1 MISKIQVV
9 TIGDDGCKDAFAD
22 LALLE
27 SDQSKLDAVERSEL
41 HSIDLT
47 ARSQSDLHLVP
58 KQSRLIMKGYPFE
71 RKQCDYDN
79 QKITHLRPVGLL
91 PLRLRESILVV

>member
-1 MISKIQVV
+1 L
-9 TIGDDGCKDAFAD
+9 GDATDTGDTAFAD

-47 ARSQSDLHLVP
+47 P
-58 KQSRLIMKGYPFE
+58 KPI
-71 RKQCDYDN
+71 
-79 QKITHLRPVGLL
+79 
-91 PLRLRESILVV
+91 

>member
-1 MISKIQVV
+1 LSDA
-9 TIGDDGCKDAFAD
+9 TYTDDTVFAD

-27 SDQSKLDAVERSEL
+27 SDQSKLDAIERSEL
-41 HSIDLT
+41 HSILT

-79 QKITHLRPVGLL
+79 QKITHLRPVG
-91 PLRLRESILVV
+91 RSGCENQSS